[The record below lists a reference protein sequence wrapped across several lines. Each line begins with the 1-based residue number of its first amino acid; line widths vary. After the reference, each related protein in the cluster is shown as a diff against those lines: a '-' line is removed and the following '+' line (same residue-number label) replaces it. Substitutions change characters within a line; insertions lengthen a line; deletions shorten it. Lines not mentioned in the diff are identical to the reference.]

1 MRLKLEDINKVS
13 LLFHNMDG
21 YDYDVVIVGAGPIGG
36 YLASRLSKENIS
48 VLLLEEHAEIG
59 RPFQCAGL
67 INPKAMNLVGLKNT
81 VLTPIWGARIYSP
94 EGTLVEIGDKDRI
107 RTWSVCR
114 KLFDEGVVTQAL
126 DAGAELWLS
135 TKPVEIKIT
144 DEKVELEIQT
154 SNGRKKITSRLL
166 CGADGA
172 HSWVRRT
179 LRMGRPKET
188 MIGMQIEVTG
198 YKGVEGKLD
207 MYTGS
212 EISPGFFA
220 WAIPSGETTR
230 IGVWSQ
236 TDYIGEK
243 SCEELL
249 NQLMERSKW
258 NYKFRDCK
266 EVGRFVGSV
275 PSGILK
281 KTVGTRVALFGDAAG
296 ICKPT
301 TGGGIGPG
309 FTHINLIVSELSESI
324 KKNSLSQKN
333 LSFIEKKLD
342 AMRRSQSRA
351 KSLRDAFLSKSTDE
365 ELEEIFRV
373 WAKPEVISMINEIGE
388 IENPI
393 PLGTKMLR
401 DIPEFRKLAG
411 KAIKSVLWGN

>member
-1 MRLKLEDINKVS
+1 MND
-13 LLFHNMDG
+13 

-36 YLASRLSKENIS
+36 YLAKKLVDEKIS
-48 VLLLEEHAEIG
+48 VLILEEHAEIG

-67 INPKAMNLVGLKNT
+67 VNPKAMESVKLENT

-94 EGTLVEIGDKDRI
+94 EGTLVEIGQKEKI

-114 KLFDEGVVTQAL
+114 KLFDEAVVNQAIKS
-126 DAGAELWLS
+126 GAKIWLS
-135 TKPVEIKIT
+135 SKPIGMEINS
-144 DEKVELEIQT
+144 EKVEISINTPE
-154 SNGRKKITSRLL
+154 GKRKVSTKIV

-179 LRMGRPKET
+179 TRLGRPKET

-198 YKGVEGKLD
+198 YQGTEGKLD

-236 TDYIGEK
+236 TKYIGEK
-243 SCEELL
+243 SCEDLL
-249 NQLMERSKW
+249 NELMNNGKW
-258 NYKFRDCK
+258 SHLFKECK

-281 KTVGTRVALFGDAAG
+281 KTTTTRVALFGDAAG

-309 FTHINLIVSELSESI
+309 FAHIDLIIDDLS
-324 KKNSLSQKN
+324 KNIRKNKLEQKD
-333 LSFIEKKLD
+333 LIILEKKLD
-342 AMRRSQSRA
+342 RMRKSQNRA
-351 KSLRDAFLSKSTDE
+351 RGLRDAFLSQSTDE
-365 ELEEIFRV
+365 ELEEIFKI
-373 WAKPEVISMINEIGE
+373 WAKPEVISMINEVGE

-393 PLGTKMLR
+393 PLGTKMLK

-411 KAIKSVLWGN
+411 KAIKSVLWG

>member
-1 MRLKLEDINKVS
+1 
-13 LLFHNMDG
+13 MDEF
-21 YDYDVVIVGAGPIGG
+21 DYDAVIVGAGPIGG
-36 YLASRLSKENIS
+36 YLAQKLAKNKLK
-48 VLLLEEHAEIG
+48 VLILEEHSEIG

-67 INPKAMNLVGLKNT
+67 VNPKAMASVGLVNT

-94 EGTLVEIGDKDRI
+94 EGTLVEIGHEEKV

-114 KLFDEGVVTQAL
+114 KLFDEAVVIQSIES
-126 DAGAELWLS
+126 GADIWLS
-135 TKPVEIKIT
+135 SKPINLEFKEDSVEIEILTPDGIKKLTTKI
-144 DEKVELEIQT
+144 I
-154 SNGRKKITSRLL
+154 

-179 LRMGRPKET
+179 MRMGRPKEN

-198 YKGVEGKLD
+198 YMGKNGKLD

-212 EISPGFFA
+212 DISPGFFA
-220 WAIPSGETTR
+220 WVIPSGDTAR
-230 IGVWSQ
+230 VGVWSQ
-236 TDYIGEK
+236 TKYIGER

-249 NQLMERSKW
+249 NELMNNSRWSF
-258 NYKFRDCK
+258 KFKDCK

-281 KTVGTRVALFGDAAG
+281 NTTSTRVALFGDAAG

-309 FTHINLIVSELSESI
+309 FAHIDIIVDDFIDLIR
-324 KKNSLSQKN
+324 KN
-333 LSFIEKKLD
+333 KLD
-342 AMRRSQSRA
+342 ATSLSKIDKKIDKMRKSQSRA
-351 KSLRDAFLSKSTDE
+351 RALRDAFLSHSTDE
-365 ELEEIFRV
+365 ELEEIFKV
-373 WAKPEVISMINEIGE
+373 WAKPDVIKMINEVGE

-393 PLGTKMLR
+393 PLGTKMLK

-411 KAIKSVLWGN
+411 KAIKAVLWS

>member
-1 MRLKLEDINKVS
+1 
-13 LLFHNMDG
+13 MDEF
-21 YDYDVVIVGAGPIGG
+21 DYDAVIVGAGPIGG
-36 YLASRLSKENIS
+36 YLAQKLAKNKLK
-48 VLLLEEHAEIG
+48 VLILEEHSEIG

-67 INPKAMNLVGLKNT
+67 VNPKAMASVGLENT

-94 EGTLVEIGDKDRI
+94 EGTLVEIGHEEKV

-114 KLFDEGVVTQAL
+114 KLFDEAVVIQSIES
-126 DAGAELWLS
+126 GADIWLS
-135 TKPVEIKIT
+135 SKPINLEFKEDSVEIEILTPNGIKKLTTKI
-144 DEKVELEIQT
+144 I
-154 SNGRKKITSRLL
+154 

-179 LRMGRPKET
+179 MRMGRPKEN

-198 YKGVEGKLD
+198 YMGKNGKLD

-212 EISPGFFA
+212 DISPGFFA
-220 WAIPSGETTR
+220 WVIPSGDTAR
-230 IGVWSQ
+230 VGVWSQ
-236 TDYIGEK
+236 TKYIGER

-249 NQLMERSKW
+249 NELMNNSKW
-258 NYKFRDCK
+258 SFKFKDCK

-281 KTVGTRVALFGDAAG
+281 NTTSTRVALFGDAAG

-309 FTHINLIVSELSESI
+309 FAHIDIIVDDFIDLIR
-324 KKNSLSQKN
+324 KN
-333 LSFIEKKLD
+333 KLD
-342 AMRRSQSRA
+342 ATSLSKIDKKIDKMRKSQSRA
-351 KSLRDAFLSKSTDE
+351 RALRDAFLSHSTDK
-365 ELEEIFRV
+365 ELEEIFKI
-373 WAKPEVISMINEIGE
+373 WAKPDVIKMINEVGE

-393 PLGTKMLR
+393 PLGTKMLK

-411 KAIKSVLWGN
+411 KAIKAVLWS

>member
-1 MRLKLEDINKVS
+1 VND
-13 LLFHNMDG
+13 

-36 YLASRLSKENIS
+36 YLAKKLVDEKIS
-48 VLLLEEHAEIG
+48 VLILEEHAEIG

-67 INPKAMNLVGLKNT
+67 VNPKAMESVKLENT

-94 EGTLVEIGDKDRI
+94 EGTLVEIGQKEKI

-114 KLFDEGVVTQAL
+114 KLFDEAVVNQAIKS
-126 DAGAELWLS
+126 GAKIWLS
-135 TKPVEIKIT
+135 SKPIGMEINS
-144 DEKVELEIQT
+144 EKVEISINTPE
-154 SNGRKKITSRLL
+154 GKRKVSTKIV

-179 LRMGRPKET
+179 TRLGRPKET

-198 YKGVEGKLD
+198 YQGTEGKLD

-236 TDYIGEK
+236 TKYIGEK
-243 SCEELL
+243 SCEDLL
-249 NQLMERSKW
+249 NELMNNGKW
-258 NYKFRDCK
+258 SHLFKECK

-281 KTVGTRVALFGDAAG
+281 KTTTTRVALFGDAAG

-309 FTHINLIVSELSESI
+309 FAHIDLIIDDLS
-324 KKNSLSQKN
+324 KNIRKNKLEQKD
-333 LSFIEKKLD
+333 LIILEKKLD
-342 AMRRSQSRA
+342 RMRKSQNRA
-351 KSLRDAFLSKSTDE
+351 RGLRDAFLSQSTDE
-365 ELEEIFRV
+365 ELEEIFKI
-373 WAKPEVISMINEIGE
+373 WAKPEVISMINEVGE

-393 PLGTKMLR
+393 PLGTKMLK

-411 KAIKSVLWGN
+411 KAIKSVLWG

>member
-1 MRLKLEDINKVS
+1 
-13 LLFHNMDG
+13 MDD

-36 YLASRLSKENIS
+36 YLANKLVKQKIS
-48 VLLLEEHAEIG
+48 VLILEEHAEIG

-67 INPKAMNLVGLKNT
+67 VNPKAMESVKLEET

-94 EGTLVEIGDKDRI
+94 EGTLVEIGQKEKI

-114 KLFDEGVVTQAL
+114 KLFDEAVVNQAIKS
-126 DAGAELWLS
+126 GAEIWLS
-135 TKPVEIKIT
+135 SKPTEMKIT
-144 DEKVELEIQT
+144 NEKVEMIINTPE
-154 SNGRKKITSRLL
+154 GKKKITSKLV

-179 LRMGRPKET
+179 MRLGRPKET

-198 YKGVEGKLD
+198 YGGTEGKLD

-236 TDYIGEK
+236 TKYIGEK
-243 SCEELL
+243 SCEDLL
-249 NQLMERSKW
+249 NELMRNGKW
-258 NYKFRDCK
+258 SYRFKDCK

-281 KTVGTRVALFGDAAG
+281 KTTTTRVALFGDAAG

-309 FTHINLIVSELSESI
+309 FSHIDLILDDLSRII
-324 KKNSLSQKN
+324 KLNKLEQKD
-333 LSFIEKKLD
+333 LFVIEKKLD
-342 AMRRSQSRA
+342 RMRKSQKRA
-351 KSLRDAFLSKSTDE
+351 RGLRDAFLSQSSDE
-365 ELEEIFRV
+365 ELEEIFKI
-373 WAKPEVISMINEIGE
+373 WAKPEVISMINEVGE

-393 PLGTKMLR
+393 PLGTKMLK

-411 KAIKSVLWGN
+411 KAIKSVLWG

>member
-1 MRLKLEDINKVS
+1 
-13 LLFHNMDG
+13 MDEF
-21 YDYDVVIVGAGPIGG
+21 DYDAVIVGAGPIGG
-36 YLASRLSKENIS
+36 YLAQKLAKNKLK
-48 VLLLEEHAEIG
+48 VLILEEHSEIG

-67 INPKAMNLVGLKNT
+67 VNPKAMASVGLVNT

-94 EGTLVEIGDKDRI
+94 EGTLVEIGHEEKV

-114 KLFDEGVVTQAL
+114 KLFDEAVVIQSIES
-126 DAGAELWLS
+126 GADIWLS
-135 TKPVEIKIT
+135 SKPINLEFKEDSVEIEILTPNGIKKLTTKI
-144 DEKVELEIQT
+144 I
-154 SNGRKKITSRLL
+154 

-179 LRMGRPKET
+179 MRMGRPKET

-198 YKGVEGKLD
+198 YMGKNGKLD

-212 EISPGFFA
+212 DISPGFFA
-220 WAIPSGETTR
+220 WVIPSGDTAR
-230 IGVWSQ
+230 VGVWSQ
-236 TDYIGEK
+236 TKYIGER

-249 NQLMERSKW
+249 NELMNNSRWSF
-258 NYKFRDCK
+258 KFKDCK

-281 KTVGTRVALFGDAAG
+281 NTTSTRVALFGDAAG

-309 FTHINLIVSELSESI
+309 FAHIDIIVDDFIDLIR
-324 KKNSLSQKN
+324 KNKLDETSLSK
-333 LSFIEKKLD
+333 IDKKID
-342 AMRRSQSRA
+342 KMRKSQSRA
-351 KSLRDAFLSKSTDE
+351 RALRDAFLSHSTDE
-365 ELEEIFRV
+365 ELEEIFKV
-373 WAKPEVISMINEIGE
+373 WAKPDVIKMINEVGE

-393 PLGTKMLR
+393 PLGTKMLK

-411 KAIKSVLWGN
+411 KAIKAVLWS